1 MIKSG
6 LKDMKFH
13 NRRLLLRSV
22 IDSTST
28 SRISLARKT
37 GLSPSTV
44 STLVVDLIEEGVLVE
59 SGLTVPTSGRSRK
72 EICLNPDY
80 GQIAVIEL
88 SRSQTSLCVYDIF
101 LNKVE
106 EKQIAFHR
114 MSGNSLFSEICEA
127 LENHFFCSG
136 DIPLLGIGLL
146 YMEDMIQSDL
156 KVMFSTS
163 LSAENISLREALYTR
178 FKVPVE
184 GEYSANEFLS
194 VPLRTTE
201 IKNSAHI
208 TIANKILVSVM
219 INGQPLKLKGG
230 LSADITRLM
239 PLLDLTLPES
249 VTEKPAPLFTKIA
262 YILTFLAGLFPLD
275 SIFLSGRETRR
286 GGFQDRLR
294 RTLAFMPGFKTLPP
308 IELLETSENSLADTM
323 AARLRD
329 AVFQVNFFQGG
340 G

>member
-1 MIKSG
+1 VIKSG
-6 LKDMKFH
+6 LKDMKSH

-22 IDSTST
+22 IKNSST
-28 SRISLARKT
+28 SRISLARET

-44 STLVVDLIEEGVLVE
+44 SALIVELIEEGVLVE

-72 EICLNPDY
+72 EIRLNPDH

-88 SRSQTSLCVYDIF
+88 HRRRTNLCVYDIF
-101 LNKVE
+101 LNKVAE
-106 EKQIAFHR
+106 RPLALHR
-114 MSGNSLFSEICEA
+114 MSGNSIFSEICEA

-136 DIPLLGIGLL
+136 AIPLLGIGLL

-163 LSAENISLREALYTR
+163 VSAENISLRDALYTR

-184 GEYSANEFLS
+184 GEYSVNEFLS
-194 VPLRTTE
+194 APLKTTE
-201 IKNSAHI
+201 MKNSAHI
-208 TIANKILVSVM
+208 AIAGKILVSVT

-239 PLLDLTLPES
+239 PVLELVLPES
-249 VTEKPAPLFTKIA
+249 AAEKPAPFFAKIA
-262 YILTFLAGLFPLD
+262 YVLTFLASIFPLD
-275 SIFLSGRETRR
+275 SIFLSGREAMR
-286 GGFQDRLR
+286 GGFQDHLR
-294 RTLAFMPGFKTLPP
+294 RALAFMPGSKTLPP
-308 IELLETSENSLADTM
+308 IELLEAPEHSLADNM

-329 AVFQVNFFQGG
+329 AVFQTKFFSGG
-340 G
+340 